1 MQRKQTDND
10 MPLIIKKDDLLEAKT
25 EAIVIPASPRVSQ
38 GCGVSRYVYE
48 AAGKNDLLRERRK
61 IGPMKPGMSAVTP
74 AFRLHADYIIH
85 TVTPLW
91 RGGKFGETECLVK
104 CYISALEAAEKVKT
118 GSIAF
123 PLLGSGHNH
132 IPLTEAYDIAC
143 KTIEKWLKDHGSD
156 MDVNLVIF
164 DSDYESLQYSLDIKH
179 GKSIPDSSEK
189 DEFEQFLKK
198 NPRASR
204 EDFNREKMRDIMGR
218 YITNYSQFAKII
230 SRSPTTLS
238 RIHGGKTRNPSKNVI
253 VSLSVA
259 MLREGISP
267 EERLEFIKCAGF
279 PDYPDTDMDMETE
292 RIISSGVTDF
302 QSVLE
307 ELYGINES
315 WNLIE

>member
-1 MQRKQTDND
+1 MSFSV
-10 MPLIIKKDDLLEAKT
+10 KKGNLLEAET
-25 EAIVIPASPRVSQ
+25 DAIVIPASPQASQ
-38 GCGVSRYVYE
+38 GCGVSRHVYE
-48 AAGKNDLLRERRK
+48 AAGKNELLRERKK
-61 IGPMKPGMSAVTP
+61 IGYMKPGMSAGTP

-91 RGGKFGETECLVK
+91 RGGMFGETECLVK
-104 CYISALEAAEKVKT
+104 CYISALEVAEKFKA

-156 MDVNLVIF
+156 MNVSLVIF
-164 DSDYESLQYSLDIKH
+164 ESDYESLQYSLDIKH
-179 GKSIPDSSEK
+179 DKSIPESSEK

-198 NPRASR
+198 NPGTSR
-204 EDFNREKMRDIMGR
+204 EDFNRKKMRDIMGK
-218 YITNYSQFAKII
+218 YIANYSEFAKII
-230 SRSPTTLS
+230 SRSSTTLS

-267 EERLEFIKCAGF
+267 QERLEFIKCAGF
-279 PDYPDTDMDMETE
+279 PDYPDTDMDIETE
-292 RIISSGVTDF
+292 RIISSGITDF

-307 ELYGINES
+307 ELYSINSS